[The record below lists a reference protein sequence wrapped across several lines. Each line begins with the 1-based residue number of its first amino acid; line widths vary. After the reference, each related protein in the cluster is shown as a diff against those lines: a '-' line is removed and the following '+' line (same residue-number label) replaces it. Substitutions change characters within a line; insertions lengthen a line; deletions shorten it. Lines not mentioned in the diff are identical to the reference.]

1 LFAVVSQECQASLS
15 NLAFDL
21 SLTDAQRKSKHDVV
35 LPFVPA
41 AAGRGG
47 AIHYDA
53 DSNDDLDDDEPDE
66 ELEI

>member
-1 LFAVVSQECQASLS
+1 
-15 NLAFDL
+15 
-21 SLTDAQRKSKHDVV
+21 VV

-47 AIHYDA
+47 AIHYEA